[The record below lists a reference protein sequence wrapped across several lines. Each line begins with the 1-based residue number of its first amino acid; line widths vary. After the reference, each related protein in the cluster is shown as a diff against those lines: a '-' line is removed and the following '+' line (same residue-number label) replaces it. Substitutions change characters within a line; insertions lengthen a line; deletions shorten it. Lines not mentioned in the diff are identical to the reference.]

1 MVDPIIV
8 QFAFDNATRIPLEV
22 TQTTAQNGFQFW
34 MNIVIAG
41 FAMIYF
47 VILMLAQ
54 VAKGGLAK
62 IVLTIFKKVNKTNHL
77 MVIKHTNREMFSQS
91 MIDQNTMTEVQEALT
106 KFNGKPFDL
115 IMYTP
120 GGDIFSAEYISRL
133 FKQYPGKI
141 RSFVP
146 IYAMS
151 GGTYLA
157 LSTNEIYMND
167 YASLGA
173 TDPQLGTMFSFGSAK
188 GWQEVM
194 RLKKGKA
201 NDQSIIMAMMGK
213 QYTKTGKD
221 NVNAL
226 LMDKMPNASQ
236 RKALVELLTDGQLQH
251 AFPMTKSFL
260 NTYGLKIKDIPNE
273 MNLKLLKLIKKMKEG
288 VTYA

>member
-62 IVLTIFKKVNKTNHL
+62 IVLTIFKKFNKTNHL